1 MIKRTLQSIL
11 SKLADDNLIEPVN
24 YEDGGYLNQEEIS
37 KSYSLASSVFG
48 EGNVI
53 LIGGAALQNYYPL
66 HKPKDIDVIVNGNFE
81 AKKELMYSKGFK
93 NIKEEGS
100 KPLFNADI
108 YVCYLDLGGKKIRIE
123 FYSDKGMLEKGES
136 FDSLKKR
143 ALRKEYNGESIY
155 FVDPVNLCRL
165 KYTAWKNRLMNGRAD
180 KDIIDI
186 KKANLIA
193 YLDKDN
199 EYYEKIN
206 RAYNQNF
213 ISRFKSLLSDAVH
226 VLHQEYLKRSN
237 Y

>member
-1 MIKRTLQSIL
+1 M
-11 SKLADDNLIEPVN
+11 
-24 YEDGGYLNQEEIS
+24 
-37 KSYSLASSVFG
+37 
-48 EGNVI
+48 
-53 LIGGAALQNYYPL
+53 QNYYPL

-81 AKKELMYSKGFK
+81 AKKDLMYSKGFK

-108 YVCYLDLGGKKIRIE
+108 YVCYLDFGGKKIRIE

-136 FDSLKKR
+136 FFSLKKK
-143 ALRKEYNGESIY
+143 ALRREYNGESIY

-193 YLDKDN
+193 YLNKDD
-199 EYYEKIN
+199 EYYEKIS